1 MPLFWGPYK
10 TYIIPKELHQVE
22 NGISDTL
29 DVLFIVQ
36 GHKEVEIAVQFSV
49 REYYVLEVLTLS
61 YCLRRHYLI
70 LTPETKKE

>member
-1 MPLFWGPYK
+1 M
-10 TYIIPKELHQVE
+10 
-22 NGISDTL
+22 
-29 DVLFIVQ
+29 LFIVQ
-36 GHKEVEIAVQFSV
+36 GHKEVEIAVQFTV